1 MNNLAEEFKK
11 HGLWIVV
18 AAVLSLGIIIS
29 SVILTGGIVK
39 IKAKE
44 NVITVTG
51 SAKKQIKSDLVIWKG
66 SFSVQSKS
74 MQDAYS
80 KLKQSEAKVKEYFKK
95 QNIDEKDMV
104 FSSIYTTTNY
114 VVLPGGQMSSEVDSY
129 RLNETI
135 EITSSDVDKLTTI
148 SRQSTELMNQG
159 VEFQSNPPE
168 YYYTKIANLKVDMLS
183 LATKDAQVRAQK
195 IAEST
200 GSKIGKIKSAKMG
213 VLQIT
218 PLYSTEV
225 SDMGINDTS
234 SIDKEIT
241 AVTTCQFEIQ

>member
-1 MNNLAEEFKK
+1 MAEELKK

-18 AAVLSLGIIIS
+18 AAVLALGVIIS
-29 SVILTGGIVK
+29 SAILTYGIVK

-44 NVITVTG
+44 NVISVTG

-66 SFSVQSKS
+66 NFSVQSKS

-80 KLKQSEAKVKEYFKK
+80 ELKQSEDKVKEYLKK

-104 FSSIYTTTNY
+104 FSSIYTMTNY
-114 VVLPGGQMSSEVDSY
+114 LVLPGGQMSSQVDSY
-129 RLNETI
+129 RLSQTV
-135 EITSSDVDKLTTI
+135 EITSSDVDKITQI
-148 SRQSTELMNQG
+148 SRQSTELINQG

-183 LATKDAQVRAQK
+183 LATKDAQIRAQK

-200 GSKIGKIKSAKMG
+200 GSKIGRIISAKMG

-218 PLYSTEV
+218 PLYSTDV
-225 SDMGINDTS
+225 SDTGINDTS

-241 AVTTCQFEIQ
+241 AVMTCQFEIK

>member
-1 MNNLAEEFKK
+1 MVEEFKK
-11 HGLWIVV
+11 HGLWIIV
-18 AAVLSLGIIIS
+18 AAVLALGVIIS

-44 NVITVTG
+44 NVISVTG
-51 SAKKQIKSDLVIWKG
+51 SAKKQIKSDLVKWRG
-66 SFSVQSKS
+66 NFSVQANS

-80 KLKQSEAKVKEYFKK
+80 QLKTSESKVKEYLKK
-95 QNIDEKDMV
+95 QNIGEKDMV
-104 FSSIYTTTNY
+104 FSSIYTMTNY
-114 VVLPGGQMSSEVDSY
+114 AVLPNGQMSSQVDSY
-129 RLNETI
+129 RLSQTVEV
-135 EITSSDVDKLTTI
+135 TSGDVDKITQI
-148 SRQSTELMNQG
+148 SRQSTELINQG

-168 YYYTKIANLKVDMLS
+168 YYYTKIADLKVDMLS
-183 LATKDAQVRAQK
+183 LATKDAKVRAQK

-200 GSKIGKIKSAKMG
+200 GSKIGSIKSAKMG